1 MPVLSAPLILGV
13 MDARTVDDAAT
24 RLHELRAEELQ
35 DLALGGLSIGFSLV
49 ATGIAPQLALPFFLG
64 GLLVGLLGMRAL
76 VRRYELLERLAADR
90 DAHAIAEVR
99 RRALR
104 EATLERRRTMA
115 CHLRLW
121 LTEPLDARLR
131 GAARELALLVADLED
146 DALELE
152 PACAV
157 ACARLLSDPEAS
169 PLLNVTLPADAIQSR
184 ARRIR
189 EGFTPQS
196 ARAEERPAPGAPIR
210 SRVAS

>member
-1 MPVLSAPLILGV
+1 
-13 MDARTVDDAAT
+13 MDARTIDDAAT
-24 RLHELRAEELQ
+24 RLRELRAEELQ

-49 ATGIAPQLALPFFLG
+49 ATGIAPQLAMPFFLG
-64 GLLVGLLGMRAL
+64 GVFVGLLGMRAL
-76 VRRYELLERLAADR
+76 VRRYELIEQLAADR
-90 DAHAIAEVR
+90 DAHEISEVR

-121 LTEPLDARLR
+121 LTEPSDERLR
-131 GAARELALLVADLED
+131 GAAQELAVLVDDLDD

-157 ACARLLSDPEAS
+157 ACARLLGDPVSS
-169 PLLNVTLPADAIQSR
+169 PLLNVTLPADEIGSR

-189 EGFTPQS
+189 EGFTPRS
-196 ARAEERPAPGAPIR
+196 ERAEERPAPASMR
-210 SRVAS
+210 SRPAS